1 MASSNQNP
9 AHARKRARRLA
20 LQALYQWQLSG
31 LDLNKIE
38 QQFLQEQDLRRAD
51 VGYFSELLHKVPACL
66 DEIDKELLPH
76 LDRGIEEVDP
86 IERALLRLGVYELK
100 FKMEVPYKVVI
111 NEGVNLAK
119 TFGSADS
126 YKFINGIL
134 DKVARKLRTVEL
146 KADA

>member
-1 MASSNQNP
+1 MSNKQNP

-38 QQFLQEQDLRRAD
+38 QQFRQEQDFRRAD
-51 VGYFSELLHKVPACL
+51 VEYFSELLHKVPACL
-66 DEIDKELLPH
+66 DEIDKELVPH
-76 LDRGIEEVDP
+76 LDRSVEEVDP

-134 DKVARKLRTVEL
+134 DKVAKQLRTVEL
-146 KADA
+146 KAGA

>member
-1 MASSNQNP
+1 MASHKQNP

-38 QQFLQEQDLRRAD
+38 KQFCQEQDLRKAD
-51 VGYFSELLHKVPACL
+51 VAYFSELLHKVPACL
-66 DEIDKELLPH
+66 DELDKELLPY
-76 LDRGIEEVDP
+76 LDRSIEEVDP
-86 IERALLRLGVYELK
+86 IERALLRLGAYELK
-100 FKMEVPYKVVI
+100 FRMDVPYKVVI

-126 YKFINGIL
+126 HKYINGIL
-134 DKVARKLRTVEL
+134 DKVARQLRTVEL